1 MALVRDTVRGALWTI
16 STGMGSR
23 AIGLVGTL
31 LLTRFVAPE
40 EYGEVTIAV
49 VLMLTANQFS
59 SVGLGQYL
67 VARPDSDP
75 STTWHVTTYH
85 VLLGV
90 LALVGVLACAG
101 PLGRSLDA
109 PGMTRFLPGL
119 ALAMLFD
126 RLAFVPERLLVRDLR
141 FGPLSGTR
149 TASEVLYSVSCVGLA
164 AFGWGALAIV
174 IGNVVRSLVRLVL
187 FAALVERKAWLQPY
201 RLTLRQTSEL
211 FAFGVPMALGAL
223 AAFAAR
229 RWDNLLVA
237 RFFGPGPA
245 GMYNLAYNLADVPAI
260 QVGEQIGD
268 VLLPSFARMEP
279 ERRAAALVRSMSLLG
294 LVVFPLAVGLGAVAP
309 TLVAAIFDPRWQP
322 MGPMLLLLSALS
334 VARPVGWTIASYL
347 QARQLPRLI
356 FWLEGWKLAWLVLC
370 LITFGRVSPLFACGA
385 VGVAFAAHAL
395 ASLWVVRRIDGIPL
409 VKSLGSLL
417 PALVAC
423 LPMVGG
429 VLGARELL
437 KLAGG
442 VGPVVGLTLEVLAGA
457 LFYALGAF
465 LFAREATRDLV
476 DRILDAVRPARRR
489 ANSAGQ
495 TPP

>member
-1 MALVRDTVRGALWTI
+1 VALVRDTVRGALWTI

-40 EYGEVTIAV
+40 EYGEVTVAV
-49 VLMLTANQFS
+49 VLVMTANQFS
-59 SVGLGQYL
+59 SLGLGQYL
-67 VARPDSDP
+67 VARPESDP

-85 VLLGV
+85 VLLGL
-90 LALVGVLACAG
+90 LALFGVLAFAG

-109 PGMTRFLPGL
+109 PGMVRFLPGL
-119 ALAMLFD
+119 ALATLLD
-126 RLAFVPERLLVRDLR
+126 RISFVPERLLVRDLR

-149 TASEVLYSVSCVGLA
+149 SASEVLYSVTCVGLA
-164 AFGWGALAIV
+164 ALGWGALAIV
-174 IGNVVRSLVRLVL
+174 IGNVVRSVVRLVL
-187 FAALVERKAWLQPY
+187 FAALVKRKEWLQPY

-268 VLLPSFARMEP
+268 VLLPSFARLEP
-279 ERRAAALVRSMSLLG
+279 ERRGAALVRSMSLLG

-309 TLVAAIFDPRWQP
+309 TLVSAIFDPRWQP
-322 MGPMLLLLSALS
+322 MAPMLLLLSALS

-356 FWLEGWKLAWLVLC
+356 FWLEGWKLLWLVLC
-370 LITFGRVSPLFACGA
+370 LVTFGRVSPLFACAA

-395 ASLWVVRRIDGIPL
+395 ASLWVVRRIDGVPL
-409 VKSLGSLL
+409 AKSLGSLL
-417 PALVAC
+417 PASLAC

-429 VLGARELL
+429 VLGLRKLL
-437 KLAGG
+437 EILGG
-442 VGPVVGLTLEVLAGA
+442 VGPVVGLTLEIVAGA
-457 LFYALGAF
+457 LCYALGAV
-465 LFAREATRDLV
+465 LFARHATRDLV
-476 DRILDAVRPARRR
+476 ARVLDAVRPARRR
-489 ANSAGQ
+489 TPSAGQ
-495 TPP
+495 PPP

>member
-1 MALVRDTVRGALWTI
+1 VALVRDTVRGALWTI

-31 LLTRFVAPE
+31 LLTRFVAPA

-49 VLMLTANQFS
+49 VLVMTANQFS
-59 SVGLGQYL
+59 SLGLGQFL
-67 VARPDSDP
+67 VARPESDR
-75 STTWHVTTYH
+75 SITFHVTAYH
-85 VLLGV
+85 VLLGL
-90 LALVGVLACAG
+90 LALLAMLAFAG
-101 PLGRSLDA
+101 PLGRSLEA
-109 PGMTRFLPGL
+109 PGMTKFLPGL
-119 ALAMLFD
+119 ALAALFD
-126 RLAFVPERLLVRDLR
+126 RLAFVPERILVRDLR

-149 TASEVLYSVSCVGLA
+149 TAGEIIYSVVCVGLA
-164 AFGWGALAIV
+164 ALGFGALAIV
-174 IGNVVRSLVRLVL
+174 IGNVVRSLLRLVL
-187 FAALVERKAWLQPY
+187 FSALVERKEWLQPCP
-201 RLTLRQTSEL
+201 LTLRQSREL

-268 VLLPSFARMEP
+268 VLLPSFARLDP
-279 ERRAAALVRSMSLLG
+279 ERRAAALLRSMSLLG

-309 TLVAAIFDPRWQP
+309 TLVAAIFDPRWRP
-322 MGPMLLLLSALS
+322 MGPMLVLLSALS

-356 FWLEGWKLAWLVLC
+356 FWLEGWKLLWLVLC
-370 LITFGRVSPLFACGA
+370 LVTFGRINPLLACGA

-409 VKSLGSLL
+409 LKSLGCLV
-417 PALVAC
+417 PALFAC
-423 LPMVGG
+423 GPMVVG
-429 VLGARELL
+429 VIGTRKLL
-437 KLAGG
+437 ELAGG
-442 VGPVVGLTLEVLAGA
+442 VGPVVGLVLEVVAGA
-457 LFYALGAF
+457 LLYALGAA
-465 LFAREATRDLV
+465 LFARSASHDLV
-476 DRILDAVRPARRR
+476 ARVLEAVRPARRQ
-489 ANSAGQ
+489 ALSAER